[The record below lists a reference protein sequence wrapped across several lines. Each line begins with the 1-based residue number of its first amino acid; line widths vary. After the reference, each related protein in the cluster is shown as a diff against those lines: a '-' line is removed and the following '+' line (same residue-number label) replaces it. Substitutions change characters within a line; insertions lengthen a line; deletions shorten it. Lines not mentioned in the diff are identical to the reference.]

1 MVVEMIKELKHSL
14 KTFFSNKTS
23 ALIATVIDLAHFFVF
38 ASLFAGFATVVL
50 EHLEK
55 VSEIM
60 ASGSQD
66 VMSELEIVR
75 GVRDFID
82 KQPQFVEHYFV
93 IAEYF
98 VYIMLTAYACWMI
111 FQGVNWWLANRASGN
126 KENFWRYCLKFFL
139 LNIIVLFILTIIIY
153 IPIFISM
160 IDVFA
165 FLTIIT
171 QFFARLVFY
180 IAFAVLVYFAGI
192 AYALI
197 AKHALLRSLKQAFII
212 GFTRWKELVP
222 AYIIDFVVLYALVF
236 IILFFRESFLAMFLI
251 TILLF
256 LPTAFWIRILI
267 AEIVNKK

>member
-1 MVVEMIKELKHSL
+1 MTLSTLKHSL
-14 KTFFSNKTS
+14 HTFFSNKPS
-23 ALIATVIDLAHFFVF
+23 ALLATVIDLTHFFVF
-38 ASLFAGFATVVL
+38 ASVFSGFATVVL

-66 VMSELEIVR
+66 VMSELEVVR

-98 VYIMLTAYACWMI
+98 VYIMLTAYICWI
-111 FQGVNWWLANRASGN
+111 LFQGINWWLANRASGN
-126 KENFWRYCLKFFL
+126 KEKFWKYFLKFFL
-139 LNIIVLFILTIIIY
+139 LNIIVLFLLTVILY
-153 IPIFISM
+153 VPIFISM
-160 IDVFA
+160 LDVFA

-171 QFFARLVFY
+171 HFVARLVFY
-180 IAFAVLVYFAGI
+180 IAVALLVYFAGI

-197 AKHALLRSLKQAFII
+197 AKHTLLKALKQTFII

-222 AYIIDFVVLYALVF
+222 AYIIGFVVLYLIVF
-236 IILFFRESFLAMFLI
+236 IILYFKQSFLAMFLL

-267 AEIVNKK
+267 TEIVNKK